1 MAPFFMPVVWAIL
14 GASRAVVSRVF
25 SRESPMITSKLPNV
39 GTTIFTQMS
48 QLAVETGAL
57 NLSQGF
63 PDFDGPQAL
72 RDAVS
77 RHIASGHNQY
87 APMTGLPALR
97 RQVAAKIAR
106 SYGVQVN
113 ADTEVTITPGA
124 TQAIFCAIQAVIQ
137 AGDEVI
143 VFDPC
148 YDSYEPSVE
157 LAGGRCVHVQLG
169 LNDFS
174 IDWQKLGEALS
185 PRTRMIIL
193 NAPHNPSGALISRAE
208 LDQLAALI
216 RDRDIYLVSDEVY
229 EHLVFD
235 GVPHVS
241 VLAHEELYQRAF
253 VVSSF
258 GKTYHVTGW
267 KTGYVIAPPALSA
280 ELRKVHQYVSFCGVT
295 PLQYALA
302 DYMAEHPEHVEELP
316 GFYQAKRDL
325 FCDLL
330 APSRFSFTRVAGTYF
345 QLVDYSQIRP
355 DLNDVEM
362 AIWMTREHGVATIPV
377 SVFYR
382 EPPQGQRLVR
392 LCFAKREETLRQAA
406 EKLCVI

>member
-1 MAPFFMPVVWAIL
+1 MDPFSCPAFGLFSFNPVPQSVPGTQQGTA
-14 GASRAVVSRVF
+14 
-25 SRESPMITSKLPNV
+25 MIISKLPNV
-39 GTTIFTQMS
+39 GTTIFTRMS
-48 QLAVETGAL
+48 QLAAETGAL

-72 RDAVS
+72 RDAVG
-77 RHIASGHNQY
+77 HHVASGHNQY
-87 APMTGLPALR
+87 SPMTGLPVLR
-97 RQVAAKIAR
+97 QQVAAKIAR
-106 SYGVQVN
+106 SYAVQVN
-113 ADTEVTITPGA
+113 PDSEVTITPGA
-124 TQAIFCAIQAVIQ
+124 TQAIFCAIQAVIH

-169 LNDFS
+169 LDDFS
-174 IDWQKLGEALS
+174 IDWQKLEEAMS

-193 NAPHNPSGALISRAE
+193 NSPHNPSGALITRAE
-208 LDQLAALI
+208 LDQLAKLI
-216 RDRDIYLVSDEVY
+216 ENRDIYLISDEVY
-229 EHLVFD
+229 EHLVYD

-241 VLAHEELYQRAF
+241 VLSHAQLYDRAF

-267 KTGYVIAPPALSA
+267 KTGYVVAPPALTA

-302 DYMAEHPEHVEELP
+302 DFMQAHPEHVEELP

-330 APSRFSFTRVAGTYF
+330 SPSRFTFKPVAGTYF
-345 QLVDYSQIRP
+345 QLVDYSRIRP
-355 DLNDVEM
+355 DLDDVAM
-362 AIWMTREHGVATIPV
+362 AEWLTREHGVATIPV
-377 SVFYR
+377 SVFYQT
-382 EPPQGQRLVR
+382 PPEGQRLVR
-392 LCFAKREETLRQAA
+392 LCFAKREETLREAA